1 MKNDII
7 KVSAL
12 VALAA
17 LSSCVK
23 PQDTEKTPLD
33 KPVLT
38 ISECTSE
45 SFTISWEAVEG
56 AARYA
61 YENADI
67 KDETADMSVT
77 FEADPHTE
85 YTVRV
90 RAVADEGS
98 DRTDSD
104 WAEIKVTTDEEQE
117 PEEEFVI
124 TAEVN
129 DLVVHVEV
137 YPADK
142 QQPYYTEVIT
152 EDQFKNDFNSDPQY
166 AYEEILKYYKEIFG
180 SGAFDFLKDIGDLV
194 FDMNLTDYDMV
205 HYVILAGFN
214 EDLVIETDIF
224 MKEFK
229 TGELPMSDNTFEVTF
244 SNVTASTLTAT
255 VVPSNNDPYTMVLL
269 ESEDLVGYSE
279 DEVYSLMAKEYSGW
293 ISEHIYRG
301 ELDMDYSS
309 GLLPDK
315 EYTLLVFGWNTMPNT
330 DINRFTV
337 RTEPAVPGGDV
348 TFELFAEIRSS
359 TYIYSRV
366 VPSDDQVYYF
376 SDMMAEY
383 DYDYYNGD
391 VEQYIQKMCD
401 DAFMPL
407 YMYVEMFAVAGESE
421 YDYDYLE
428 PDTDYH
434 YYAVGLTIEGENVTF
449 FEPQWYDQ
457 VLRTPAK

>member
-7 KVSAL
+7 RLTAVA
-12 VALAA
+12 ALAV

-23 PQDTEKTPLD
+23 PQETEKTPLD

-38 ISECTSE
+38 VSERTAE

-67 KDETADMSVT
+67 KDETAELSVT
-77 FEADPHTE
+77 FEADPQTE

-90 RAVADEGS
+90 RALAEEGS
-98 DRTDSD
+98 DWTDSE
-104 WAEIKVTTDEEQE
+104 WAEIKVVPEGGQE
-117 PEEEFVI
+117 PEEFVI

-142 QQPYYTEVIT
+142 QQPYYAEVIT

-180 SGAFDFLKDIGDLV
+180 SGTFDFLKDIGDLK
-194 FDMNLTDYDMV
+194 FDMDLTDYDMV
-205 HYVILAGFN
+205 HYVILAGFD
-214 EDLVIETDIF
+214 EELVIETDVY

-244 SNVTASTLTAT
+244 SNVTASTITAT
-255 VVPSNNDPYTMVLL
+255 VVPSNNDPYTMVMI
-269 ESEDLVGYSE
+269 ESEDLEGYSE

-301 ELDMDYSS
+301 EMEMNYSS

-315 EYTLLVFGWNTMPNT
+315 EYTLLVFGWKTVPNT
-330 DINRFTV
+330 DINRFIV
-337 RTEPAVPGGDV
+337 RTSPGAPGSDV
-348 TFELFAEIRSS
+348 TFELYAEIKSS
-359 TYIYSRV
+359 TYIYSKV
-366 VPSDDQVYYF
+366 VPSNDQVYYF
-376 SDMMAEY
+376 SDMMAGS
-383 DYDYYNGD
+383 DYDYYEGD

-407 YMYVEMFAVAGESE
+407 YMYVEMFAVAGETE

-434 YYAVGLTIEGENVTF
+434 YYAVGLTIEGEEVTF
-449 FEPQWYDQ
+449 FEPQWYEQ
-457 VLRTPAK
+457 VLRTPAE